1 MAPEEVEQSA
11 FGDVARILQVELFDI
26 SDFFGI
32 GAWLKFSAAGSED
45 CEDHEDFQTCKA
57 LNWSSGFHSGFEHL
71 ALRCSSKQ
79 LVRTPVSDVMF
90 LGSKE
95 VISSLGDPPSRHYI

>member
-11 FGDVARILQVELFDI
+11 FGDVARILQVLLDI
-26 SDFFGI
+26 SDPFGI

-71 ALRCSSKQ
+71 SLRCS
-79 LVRTPVSDVMF
+79 F
-90 LGSKE
+90 LYVCIHQGMNIE
-95 VISSLGDPPSRHYI
+95 YILAFSIKLC